1 MEYAGKL
8 GFSKDGREGE
18 VRWLNWRR
26 RGRGGPC
33 RRCARCARAPSRR
46 RAWSWGRSRR
56 RRGGPCRGP
65 RRRSPVSHSSS
76 ADASGASGTRRGST
90 TPPPPSSC
98 TPPPSPSIAPALRGN
113 GSAATLF
120 PHGDCGGCGFCKG
133 GRINFRRGAE
143 FRIEVTRGVVVVLF
157 ANSSEFA
164 YGCFFPTVLQVSNG
178 ASKKTSWGRRCD
190 SSV

>member
-33 RRCARCARAPSRR
+33 RRRARCARAPSRR

-56 RRGGPCRGP
+56 RRGGPCRVAAP
-65 RRRSPVSHSSS
+65 RSP
-76 ADASGASGTRRGST
+76 ARAPAARRAPRGRGAAA
-90 TPPPPSSC
+90 PPPASC
-98 TPPPSPSIAPALRGN
+98 APLRPPPPSPSIAPALRGN